1 MAWQATAV
9 GRRLRV
15 GDDEGRLVRDAA
27 AGESWAV
34 AALYQRYE
42 DRLFNL
48 ALRITDD
55 ERDAAD
61 ATRDAFLGVLARLPA
76 TPDRERLFGAR
87 LLAAAREAGYDAMER
102 RRAAEP
108 PEPGGHGPGQHA
120 AMPDEDGRP
129 PLVDWQERIHAAHA
143 GLAAAQ
149 REALALR
156 EPGGLSYGEIA
167 QIMQLDH
174 DSVAELIATARI
186 ALHDELH
193 GAELAADPPASEECA
208 QALQLIAMRD
218 DRELA
223 DDSDDAEWLIE
234 HLAACRECRVYLDA
248 MQEARLAYS
257 DWEPVAAP
265 AALFAETMA
274 GAAALVAPDEGA
286 REAQA
291 AAAES
296 GAEDA
301 TRPSFPVPAADERRR
316 RRRREVLLAGAWA
329 AVLLVGVLAVLFG
342 GVFDSAEGE
351 DRSPEP
357 RLDSPATAQP
367 PAARSTPARRKRA
380 KKREQEPELP
390 SRSQPVVRQ
399 EPAPRPPVVIVSP
412 RPREPRRTA
421 RRPRARR
428 PQSGAPRARPPEP
441 GPAPQQQP
449 PPAAPAPEGPAP
461 TTPAPPASQQPP
473 NARCPNPAGD
483 PAPC

>member
-1 MAWQATAV
+1 MAWEATAV
-9 GRRLRV
+9 GRRLSV
-15 GDDEGRLVRDAA
+15 GDDEGRLVRGAA

-42 DRLFNL
+42 DRLFNV
-48 ALRITDD
+48 ALRITGD

-61 ATRDAFLGVLARLPA
+61 ATREAFLRVLARLPA
-76 TPDRERLFGAR
+76 TPDRERHFGAR
-87 LLAAAREAGYDAMER
+87 LLAAAREAGHDAMEG

-108 PEPGGHGPGQHA
+108 SEPGGDGPGQHA
-120 AMPDEDGRP
+120 AMGDEDGRP
-129 PLVDWQERIHAAHA
+129 LLVDWQDRIRATHARLGAS
-143 GLAAAQ
+143 Q

-167 QIMQLDH
+167 QIMQVDH

-186 ALHDELH
+186 ALHDELR
-193 GAELAADPPASEECA
+193 GAELAADPPASEECEP
-208 QALQLIAMRD
+208 ALQLIAMRD

-223 DDSDDAEWLIE
+223 DDSEDAEWLIE

-257 DWEPVAAP
+257 DWQPVAAP

-274 GAAALVAPDEGA
+274 GAAAIGAPDDGA
-286 REAQA
+286 RGAHA
-291 AAAES
+291 ATAES

-301 TRPSFPVPAADERRR
+301 TLPSFPAPSADERRR
-316 RRRREVLLAGAWA
+316 RRRREVLLAGGWA
-329 AVLLVGVLAVLFG
+329 GVFLVGVLAVLVG
-342 GVFDSAEGE
+342 GVFDNAEGE
-351 DRSPEP
+351 DRPPEP

-367 PAARSTPARRKRA
+367 PAARPTPPRRKRA
-380 KKREQEPELP
+380 KKREREAELP
-390 SRSQPVVRQ
+390 SRSQPVVEQ
-399 EPAPRPPVVIVSP
+399 QPAPRPPVVVVAP

-428 PQSGAPRARPPEP
+428 PQSGGPRARPPEP

-449 PPAAPAPEGPAP
+449 PAAPAPEGTGP

-473 NARCPNPAGD
+473 NGRCPNPAGE
-483 PAPC
+483 PTPC